1 MGFARF
7 MATGIGRGIRI
18 VAGSILI
25 AFGLLRVNGG
35 RGGAIAALGLV
46 PLLAG
51 SFDVC
56 VLAPLLRVPFK
67 GSEVRVRTERPGDM
81 PSDISVQ

>member
-7 MATGIGRGIRI
+7 MAIGVGRGLRI
-18 VAGSILI
+18 VAGSVLI
-25 AFGLLRVNGG
+25 AVGLLRVKGA

-67 GSEVRVRTERPGDM
+67 GSDVRVDTERPGDM

>member
-18 VAGSILI
+18 VAGAVVITI
-25 AFGLLRVNGG
+25 GLLRVRGG
-35 RGGAIAALGLV
+35 RGALLALLGLV

-51 SFDVC
+51 TFDVC

-67 GSEVRVRTERPGDM
+67 GSDVRVPADSADGM
-81 PSDISVQ
+81 PLDTSVR

>member
-7 MATGIGRGIRI
+7 MATGVGRGMRI
-18 VAGSILI
+18 VAGAALI
-25 AFGLLRVNGG
+25 AIGLLRVRGG
-35 RGGAIAALGLV
+35 RGGLLAFVGMV

-51 SFDVC
+51 TFDVC

-67 GSEVRVRTERPGDM
+67 GSDVRLNIEDPRDARG
-81 PSDISVQ
+81 

>member
-1 MGFARF
+1 
-7 MATGIGRGIRI
+7 MASGIGRSIRI
-18 VAGSILI
+18 VTGVALI
-25 AFGLLRVNGG
+25 AFGLLRVKGV

-67 GSEVRVRTERPGDM
+67 GSDVRVGTEHPGDM

>member
-7 MATGIGRGIRI
+7 MATGVGRGIRI
-18 VAGSILI
+18 VAGSVLI
-25 AFGLLRVNGG
+25 AVGLLHIRGG
-35 RGGAIAALGLV
+35 RGALLALGGLI

-51 SFDVC
+51 TLDVC

-67 GSEVRVRTERPGDM
+67 GSDVRVGRERSNDM
-81 PSDISVQ
+81 ARNISVQ

>member
-7 MATGIGRGIRI
+7 MATGIGRSIRI

-25 AFGLLRVNGG
+25 AIGLLRVRGG
-35 RGGAIAALGLV
+35 RGALLALVGLV

-51 SFDVC
+51 TFDVC
-56 VLAPLLRVPFK
+56 VLAPLLRVPFT
-67 GSEVRVRTERPGDM
+67 GSDVRVRTERPGDM

>member
-7 MATGIGRGIRI
+7 MATGVGRSIRI

-25 AFGLLRVNGG
+25 ALGVLRVRGG
-35 RGGAIAALGLV
+35 RGALLALVGLV

-51 SFDVC
+51 TFDVC
-56 VLAPLLRVPFK
+56 VLAPLLRAPFK
-67 GSEVRVRTERPGDM
+67 GSEVRVPADSADGM
-81 PSDISVQ
+81 PLDTSVP

>member
-7 MATGIGRGIRI
+7 MATGIGRSIRI
-18 VAGSILI
+18 AAGSILI
-25 AFGLLRVNGG
+25 AIGLLRVRGG
-35 RGGAIAALGLV
+35 RGALLALVGLA

-51 SFDVC
+51 TFDVC

-67 GSEVRVRTERPGDM
+67 GSDVRVRTERPGDM